1 MDNTQDDISLEDVL
15 GSGTRKPAEPTTQ
28 AEPIDPETCPF
39 VIKANHLIRE
49 YGFTVSGKLPL
60 AR

>member
-15 GSGTRKPAEPTTQ
+15 GSGTRKPAKPTTQ

-39 VIKANHLIRE
+39 VIKANRQWEAAAGQDDRCRRLE
-49 YGFTVSGKLPL
+49 
-60 AR
+60 